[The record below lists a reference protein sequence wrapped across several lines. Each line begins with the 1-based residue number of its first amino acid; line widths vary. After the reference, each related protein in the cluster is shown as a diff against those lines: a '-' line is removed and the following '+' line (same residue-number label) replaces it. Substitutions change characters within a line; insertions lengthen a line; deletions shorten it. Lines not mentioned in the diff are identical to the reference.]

1 MKIYLDLIMILN
13 FSFDLILLLSVAC
26 ILKRIIKFERLIF
39 SSFIGGLSI
48 LSLFINF
55 NNLTLFFFKIII
67 SIIMILICFGYK
79 NIKYTFNNLMF
90 LYINSIILGGF
101 LYFLNISFSYKHDG
115 LMFYFKGLSINFIV
129 LLLFSPIIIYLYL
142 KQIKKLKNN
151 YNNYLNVDIY
161 INNNKYNYIGFID
174 SGNDLKYKNIPVILI
189 DQRKITFA
197 IKDFS
202 LVPYQA
208 LNYIGVL
215 KVIKPNKIQINQKD
229 YNCYLGISETNIKID
244 GVDILL
250 NKNMGG

>member
-1 MKIYLDLIMILN
+1 
-13 FSFDLILLLSVAC
+13 
-26 ILKRIIKFERLIF
+26 
-39 SSFIGGLSI
+39 
-48 LSLFINF
+48 
-55 NNLTLFFFKIII
+55 
-67 SIIMILICFGYK
+67 MILICFGYK